1 MDPPPLPFQLSDP
14 ETLRQALAQAGLKDV
29 SVETIAESTRFET
42 GEALWDWIM
51 WSNPIVEEVL
61 ECLQLSKAERDVV
74 RRTLDE
80 SVRDRAGG
88 IGAAVLT
95 NPVNIGIGT
104 K

>member
-1 MDPPPLPFQLSDP
+1 V
-14 ETLRQALAQAGLKDV
+14 LAQARLKDV
-29 SVETIAESTRFET
+29 SVETITESTRFET
-42 GEALWDWIM
+42 GEALWDWIV

-61 ECLQLSKAERDVV
+61 GCLQLSETERKVV

-80 SVRDRAGG
+80 MVRDRTGSNG
-88 IGAAVLT
+88 PAVLT